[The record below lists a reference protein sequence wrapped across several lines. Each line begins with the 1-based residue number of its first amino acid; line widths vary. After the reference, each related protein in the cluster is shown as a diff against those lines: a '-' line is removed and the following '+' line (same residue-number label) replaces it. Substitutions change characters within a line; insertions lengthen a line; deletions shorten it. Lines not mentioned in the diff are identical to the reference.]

1 MYITRRE
8 RFSSAHRL
16 INHNLSEQENQQL
29 FNKCYNT
36 HGHNYELFVTVSGT
50 IKKHSGFV
58 VDLKDLKQIIQDKII
73 KKIDHNDISN
83 VDFMKNHIATT
94 ENLCLQIWKELKKP
108 IQLLGAKLYK
118 IKIKETENNYVEYF
132 G

>member
-1 MYITRRE
+1 MYLTRRE

-29 FNKCYNT
+29 FDKCHNI

-50 IKKHSGFV
+50 IKKHSGFI
-58 VDLKDLKQIIQDKII
+58 VDLKDLKEIIQEKII

-83 VDFMKNHIATT
+83 ADFMKNHIATT

-108 IQLLGAKLYK
+108 I
-118 IKIKETENNYVEYF
+118 E
-132 G
+132 